1 MLVMDLQAP
10 IYLTGYNA
18 ARHLQ
23 FTFSAKENHIPGA
36 ARSYGAFP
44 VVGNNSRTW
53 IFKKLG
59 ALSFT
64 GTS

>member
-1 MLVMDLQAP
+1 MLIKDLQAP
-10 IYLTGYNA
+10 IYLIGYIA
-18 ARHLQ
+18 ARSVQ
-23 FTFSAKENHIPGA
+23 FTFSAKENHTPGA
-36 ARSYGAFP
+36 ARSYGVFP
-44 VVGNNSRTW
+44 AVGNNSRTW